1 MDTRLRGH
9 KMAKKVFFK
18 INQFIQAPEVRALDE
33 FGKQLGVM
41 TKSEALAKAQ
51 ELGVDVV
58 EVAPSAVPPVV
69 KIINF
74 AKFKYQLQQKQQDDK
89 KRSKS
94 IELKEI
100 WFTPFIA
107 KGDFD
112 MRVKKAREYLESGDK
127 VKLVVKYKGREITR
141 KDFGD
146 AIFAK
151 ATEALDDIS
160 KIEMGPRL
168 VGKNAFMQLAP
179 AKKRKSAET
188 EKEDQEQNT

>member
-1 MDTRLRGH
+1 
-9 KMAKKVFFK
+9 MAKKVFFK
-18 INQFIQAPEVRALDE
+18 INQFIQAPSLRVLDE

-41 TKSEALAKAQ
+41 TKAEALTKAA
-51 ELGVDVV
+51 ELDLDVV
-58 EVAPSAVPPVV
+58 EVAPSAVPPVA

-89 KRSKS
+89 KKSKT

-112 MRVKKAREYLESGDK
+112 MRVKKAREYLEGGDK
-127 VKLVVKYKGREITR
+127 VKLVVKYKGREITK

-146 AIFAK
+146 AIFTK
-151 ATEALDDIS
+151 AIDLLDDIS
-160 KIEMGPRL
+160 KVEMGPRL
-168 VGKNAFMQLAP
+168 VGKNAFMQLSP
-179 AKKRKSAET
+179 VKKKKT
-188 EKEDQEQNT
+188 EENEEN

>member
-1 MDTRLRGH
+1 MP
-9 KMAKKVFFK
+9 KKVFFK
-18 INQFIQAPEVRALDE
+18 INQFIQAPQMRVLDE

-41 TKSEALAKAQ
+41 TKSEALTKAAQ
-51 ELGVDVV
+51 LDVDVV
-58 EVAPSAVPPVV
+58 EVAPNAQPPVV
-69 KIINF
+69 KLINF

-89 KRSKS
+89 KRSKTV
-94 IELKEI
+94 EVKEI

-107 KGDFD
+107 RGDFE
-112 MRVKKAREYLESGDK
+112 MRVKKAREYLEGGDK

-151 ATEALDDIS
+151 ATDLLDDVS
-160 KIEMGPRL
+160 KVEMSPRL

-179 AKKRKSAET
+179 AKKKKQET
-188 EKEDQEQNT
+188 DDADEG

>member
-1 MDTRLRGH
+1 
-9 KMAKKVFFK
+9 MAKKVFFK
-18 INQFIQAPEVRALDE
+18 INQFITAPNLRVLDE
-33 FGKQLGVM
+33 FGKQLGLM
-41 TKSEALAKAQ
+41 TKAEALDRAVA
-51 ELGVDVV
+51 LGVDVV
-58 EVAPSAVPPVV
+58 EVAPNAEPPVA
-69 KIINF
+69 KLINF

-89 KRSKS
+89 KRSKT
-94 IELKEI
+94 IDIKEI

-112 MRVKKAREYLESGDK
+112 MRVKKAREYLEDGDK

-151 ATEALDDIS
+151 ATESLDDVS
-160 KIEMGPRL
+160 KVEMPPRL

-179 AKKRKSAET
+179 VKKRHVENQDSDE
-188 EKEDQEQNT
+188 E

>member
-1 MDTRLRGH
+1 MS
-9 KMAKKVFFK
+9 KKVFFK
-18 INQFIQAPEVRALDE
+18 VNQFIQASEMRVLDE

-41 TKSEALAKAQ
+41 TKSEALAKAA
-51 ELGVDVV
+51 ELDVDVV
-58 EVAPSAVPPVV
+58 EVAPSAKPPVA
-69 KIINF
+69 KLINF

-89 KRSKS
+89 KRSKN

-112 MRVKKAREYLESGDK
+112 VRIKKAREYLEGGDK

-151 ATEALDDIS
+151 ATELLDDVS
-160 KIEMGPRL
+160 KVESPARL

-179 AKKRKSAET
+179 VKKRKTMEENEES
-188 EKEDQEQNT
+188 QE

>member
-1 MDTRLRGH
+1 
-9 KMAKKVFFK
+9 MAKKVFFK
-18 INQFIQAPEVRALDE
+18 INQFIQAPQLRVLDE

-41 TKSEALAKAQ
+41 TKAEALAKAN
-51 ELGVDVV
+51 ELDLDVV
-58 EVAPSAVPPVV
+58 EVAPSAVPPVA

-89 KRSKS
+89 KRSKV

-112 MRVKKAREYLESGDK
+112 MRVRKAREYLEGGDK
-127 VKLVVKYKGREITR
+127 VKLVVKYKGREITK

-146 AIFAK
+146 AIFTK
-151 ATEALDDIS
+151 VIDALDDIS
-160 KIEMGPRL
+160 KVEMSPRL
-168 VGKNAFMQLAP
+168 VGKNAFMQLSP
-179 AKKRKSAET
+179 VKKKKT
-188 EKEDQEQNT
+188 EENEEN

>member
-1 MDTRLRGH
+1 MFEEQSV
-9 KMAKKVFFK
+9 MAKKVFFK
-18 INQFIQAPEVRALDE
+18 INQFIQAPSLRVLDE
-33 FGKQLGVM
+33 FGKQLGLM
-41 TKSEALAKAQ
+41 SKSEALAKAE

-58 EVAPSAVPPVV
+58 EIAPHAEPPVA
-69 KIINF
+69 KLINF
-74 AKFKYQLQQKQQDDK
+74 AKFKYQLQQKQNDEK
-89 KRSKS
+89 KKSKTA
-94 IELKEI
+94 EMKEI

-112 MRVKKAREYLESGDK
+112 VRIKKAREYLEDGDK

-151 ATEALDDIS
+151 AADLLDDVS
-160 KIEMGPRL
+160 KIESPPRL

-179 AKKRKSAET
+179 AKKK
-188 EKEDQEQNT
+188 KQELNDADEE